1 MPGADY
7 SPRPEGKCRSRGLY
21 RRPICGAARRD
32 VQAGGMEMTKRKLAT
47 TTLFT
52 GIAVTL
58 AACGAG
64 SSSHVVQRVTPPSS
78 VATTPTTATA
88 ATAPVPGSVSATPTT
103 TSAALNSQTLD
114 QVAADLGAL
123 DNSLS
128 TANSDLNNPQ
138 GDS

>member
-1 MPGADY
+1 
-7 SPRPEGKCRSRGLY
+7 
-21 RRPICGAARRD
+21 
-32 VQAGGMEMTKRKLAT
+32 MEMTKRKLAT
-47 TTLFT
+47 ATLFT

>member
-1 MPGADY
+1 
-7 SPRPEGKCRSRGLY
+7 
-21 RRPICGAARRD
+21 
-32 VQAGGMEMTKRKLAT
+32 MTKRKLAT
-47 TTLFT
+47 ATVFT

-78 VATTPTTATA
+78 VASTSTTTATTGSVPA
-88 ATAPVPGSVSATPTT
+88 SAPGSASATPTT
-103 TSAALNSQTLD
+103 TPPAVFNPQTLD

-123 DNSLS
+123 DSSLN

>member
-1 MPGADY
+1 
-7 SPRPEGKCRSRGLY
+7 
-21 RRPICGAARRD
+21 
-32 VQAGGMEMTKRKLAT
+32 MEMTKRKLAT
-47 TTLFT
+47 ATVFT

-78 VATTPTTATA
+78 VASTPTTTVP
-88 ATAPVPGSVSATPTT
+88 TGSVPGSVPSPVSATPTT
-103 TSAALNSQTLD
+103 TPSAVFNPQTLD

-123 DNSLS
+123 DSSLN

>member
-1 MPGADY
+1 
-7 SPRPEGKCRSRGLY
+7 
-21 RRPICGAARRD
+21 
-32 VQAGGMEMTKRKLAT
+32 MTKRKLAT
-47 TTLFT
+47 ATVFT

-78 VATTPTTATA
+78 VASTPTTTTAT
-88 ATAPVPGSVSATPTT
+88 TGSVPGSVPSPASATPTT
-103 TSAALNSQTLD
+103 TPSAVFNPQTLD

-128 TANSDLNNPQ
+128 TANSDLNHPQ

>member
-1 MPGADY
+1 
-7 SPRPEGKCRSRGLY
+7 
-21 RRPICGAARRD
+21 
-32 VQAGGMEMTKRKLAT
+32 MTKRKLAT
-47 TTLFT
+47 ATLFT

>member
-1 MPGADY
+1 
-7 SPRPEGKCRSRGLY
+7 
-21 RRPICGAARRD
+21 
-32 VQAGGMEMTKRKLAT
+32 MEMTKRKLAT
-47 TTLFT
+47 ATVFT

-64 SSSHVVQRVTPPSS
+64 SSSHVVQRVTPPST
-78 VATTPTTATA
+78 VASTSTPTTAT
-88 ATAPVPGSVSATPTT
+88 TGSVPVSVPGSVSATPTT
-103 TSAALNSQTLD
+103 TPPAALNPQTLD

-123 DNSLS
+123 DSSLN

>member
-1 MPGADY
+1 
-7 SPRPEGKCRSRGLY
+7 
-21 RRPICGAARRD
+21 
-32 VQAGGMEMTKRKLAT
+32 MEMTKRKLAT
-47 TTLFT
+47 ATLFT

-64 SSSHVVQRVTPPSS
+64 SSSHVVQRVAPPS

>member
-1 MPGADY
+1 
-7 SPRPEGKCRSRGLY
+7 
-21 RRPICGAARRD
+21 
-32 VQAGGMEMTKRKLAT
+32 MEMTKRKLAT
-47 TTLFT
+47 ATVLT
-52 GIAVTL
+52 GMAVTL

-78 VATTPTTATA
+78 VATTPTTAA
-88 ATAPVPGSVSATPTT
+88 ATAPVPGSVSVTPTT